1 MLSYG
6 SDNTLTHTSHNT
18 LINIDT
24 LMFQDGKL
32 GLKERYISGCLR
44 NLMFSR
50 HQCSFH
56 KLGGDLSLEKPSGL
70 DVLDV
75 TVVSSLAKQ

>member
-1 MLSYG
+1 ME
-6 SDNTLTHTSHNT
+6 
-18 LINIDT
+18 
-24 LMFQDGKL
+24 KL

-56 KLGGDLSLEKPSGL
+56 KLGEDLSLEKPSGL